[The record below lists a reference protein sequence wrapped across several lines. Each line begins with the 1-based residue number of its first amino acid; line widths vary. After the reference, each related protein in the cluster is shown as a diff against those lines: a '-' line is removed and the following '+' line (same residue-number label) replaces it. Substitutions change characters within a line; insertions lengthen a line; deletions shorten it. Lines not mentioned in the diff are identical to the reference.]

1 MALIRFCGGLM
12 VVDVLTI
19 VAVGEVVDILP
30 LALIL
35 KLKLLLGV
43 IVVSDMINYDNAID
57 G

>member
-1 MALIRFCGGLM
+1 M